1 MADYLFQVL
10 NSTVNTQAMP
20 KHTAG
25 PGAMKIGVKGE
36 FISTLVSHGQKLRNV
51 GLTLVHSVFHL
62 LLLEKYNFL
71 LRFDSTGSL
80 VVKTDSPSLYTQRRT
95 EKEKPNI

>member
-20 KHTAG
+20 KHTVG

-36 FISTLVSHGQKLRNV
+36 FISDVSISWSKAKECG
-51 GLTLVHSVFHL
+51 
-62 LLLEKYNFL
+62 
-71 LRFDSTGSL
+71 FDPGAVCL
-80 VVKTDSPSLYTQRRT
+80 PSILIS
-95 EKEKPNI
+95 EI